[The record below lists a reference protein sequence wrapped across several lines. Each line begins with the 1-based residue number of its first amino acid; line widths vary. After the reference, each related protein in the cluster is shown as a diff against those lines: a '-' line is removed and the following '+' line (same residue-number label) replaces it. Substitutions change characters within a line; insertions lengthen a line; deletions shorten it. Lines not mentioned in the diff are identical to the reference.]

1 MVRQSNSKVSFAKL
15 SLTYPIFAADF
26 DPYGRG
32 YLMVG
37 GGGGESKTGVKNH
50 LTLID
55 VSNRAVIRP
64 AADIELSSS
73 EDSVQSLANLGSKD
87 GLITLAGIN
96 SSQAEQDAGKNE
108 HLRSFDVIYPPRKKQ
123 RTNKSDIK
131 MEEGRIQPIGKT
143 SLFKPSTAAKKETYQ
158 RLLRLSP
165 AQKRDTGS
173 KRIGAVATGLA
184 QNSEIVVFN
193 ATNPT
198 PDANDILARIG
209 LPERSEAADLDISE
223 PSDSEF
229 SLAYCTDYDVY
240 EQTYKYDFKSRKVD
254 KTPTGPRRI
263 YQMPFPDSFEDPKSR
278 PKFRSLRF
286 LDSYNLVAL
295 SNKPSKGGAQ
305 LRIIHLYPTGPAMV
319 MLEKILPSHIKQA
332 VSMDVCILDA
342 DKAGN
347 RQVVVAVAGQDISIE
362 VYTTNY
368 QAHTDTFSPFGHYLT
383 LRNVHEHQITKI
395 CFSNFHSPAQPTKS
409 QEAKAGPIGEQQQS
423 TTPVPTHAAPQYIQ
437 LASVSYGNTVVV
449 DTFPLSPLE
458 PTNKQSRYVLS
469 YPNEETWMKVS
480 LFGIVSLIVLVLA
493 FLVQSFNGGFA
504 GSTAIGPFNIL
515 PQNVR
520 NFLDQPAVA
529 ARGFGRGLQA
539 SISSG
544 VDALPTAAP
553 FRGRLQKLINEHLKG
568 EGDGAPSTQALVVR
582 DSPDGTDM
590 ITVDVH
596 ADKEAYMKEDTEAK
610 HWDELSDE
618 QKARWKAKLMQAGEW
633 VEGQGEKV
641 LIGVLFREYAGIV
654 GAVAK
659 EAIAG

>member
-1 MVRQSNSKVSFAKL
+1 MVRQSNSKVSFAKFSL
-15 SLTYPIFAADF
+15 SYPIFAADF

-32 YLMVG
+32 YLVVG

-50 LTLID
+50 ITLLD
-55 VSNRAVIRP
+55 VSNRAVIHA

-108 HLRSFDVIYPPRKKQ
+108 HLRSFDIIYPPRKKQ
-123 RTNKSDIK
+123 RTEKSDDK
-131 MEEGRIQPIGKT
+131 MEEGQMQLIGKR
-143 SLFKPSTAAKKETYQ
+143 SLFKPSSAAKKETYQ
-158 RLLRLSP
+158 RVLRLSP

-173 KRIGAVATGLA
+173 KRIGALATGMA
-184 QNSEIVVFN
+184 RDSEIVVFN

-198 PDANDILARIG
+198 PDTKDILARIS
-209 LPERSEAADLDISE
+209 LPENAEAADMDISE
-223 PSDSEF
+223 PSESEF
-229 SLAYCTDYDVY
+229 SLVYCTDHDIY
-240 EQTYKYDFKSRKVD
+240 EQTYKYDFQSRKVE

-263 YQMPFPDSFEDPKSR
+263 YQMPFPDASDDPKLRS
-278 PKFRSLRF
+278 KFRSLRF
-286 LDSYNLVAL
+286 LDSHNLVAL

-305 LRIIHLYPTGPAMV
+305 LRIIHLYPTGPAMI

-332 VSMDVCILDA
+332 VSMDVCALDA

-368 QAHTDTFSPFGHYLT
+368 QAHTDTFSPFSHYLT
-383 LRNVHEHQITKI
+383 LRNVHEHQITKT
-395 CFSNFHSPAQPTKS
+395 CFSPFHSPTRPTESAESKTGPNGDLLQPTM
-409 QEAKAGPIGEQQQS
+409 Q
-423 TTPVPTHAAPQYIQ
+423 VPRYAAPQYIQ

-449 DTFPLSPLE
+449 DTFPISPLE
-458 PTNKQSRYVLS
+458 PTNRHSRYVLKH
-469 YPNEETWMKVS
+469 PNEETWMKVS
-480 LFGIVSLIVLVLA
+480 LFGIVTLIVLVLA
-493 FLVQSFNGGFA
+493 FLVQSFMGGFA
-504 GSTAIGPFNIL
+504 GSTAVSPFNIL

-520 NFLDQPAVA
+520 DFLDQPAVA
-529 ARGFGRGLQA
+529 ARGFGRGVQA
-539 SISSG
+539 SASSA
-544 VDALPTAAP
+544 VNALPTDTP
-553 FRGRLQKLINEHLKG
+553 FRGRLQKLIDEHLKA
-568 EGDGAPSTQALVVR
+568 EGNDWPSTKALVVR

-590 ITVDVH
+590 MTVDIH

-618 QKARWKAKLMQAGEW
+618 QKARWKIRLMQAGEW
-633 VEGQGEKV
+633 AEGQGEKV

-654 GAVAK
+654 GAVAR
-659 EAIAG
+659 EAIVG